1 MLHLILNITRST
13 LITVKYYIIY
23 IGKLTSKRKSSQPE
37 IHFFNLNFIT
47 VKYLLPPT
55 EVYIQP
61 ILAISKCKIK
71 KYIITRFHDRNR
83 YKKSH
88 EVYYNRTQLSLKN
101 NFGMNEPYIY
111 FLLWKGSFKWSFA
124 NFTRSDDDL
133 HALCNIYI
141 F

>member
-1 MLHLILNITRST
+1 MLYLILNITRST
-13 LITVKYYIIY
+13 LITVKYSIIY
-23 IGKLTSKRKSSQPE
+23 WE
-37 IHFFNLNFIT
+37 INFEKEKFST
-47 VKYLLPPT
+47 RNTFQYVLPPT

-71 KYIITRFHDRNR
+71 KYIITKFHDRNR

-111 FLLWKGSFKWSFA
+111 FLL
-124 NFTRSDDDL
+124 
-133 HALCNIYI
+133 
-141 F
+141 